1 MFRVFFGTD
10 IHKVARNLTRHRN
23 KPPPQRMEKY
33 RFMIPL
39 CTPDS
44 PFDLKPVRS
53 DPELHRLV
61 DVEDDNDEDPFV

>member
-1 MFRVFFGTD
+1 
-10 IHKVARNLTRHRN
+10 
-23 KPPPQRMEKY
+23 MEKY